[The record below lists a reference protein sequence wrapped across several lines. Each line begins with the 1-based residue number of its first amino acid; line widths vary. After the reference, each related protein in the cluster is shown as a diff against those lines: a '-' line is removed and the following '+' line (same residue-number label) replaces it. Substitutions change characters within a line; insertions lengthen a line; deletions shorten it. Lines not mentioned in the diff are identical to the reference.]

1 VYSQNNWYLNAE
13 SARLIHE
20 LPVDDNKVGVCCAV
34 STLRLVLSIFYDD
47 TVNAARYVNN
57 ILCPFFVD
65 VTDEERLYGVLQ
77 QDTATAYMAYMAH
90 ANLEALRK
98 VFGHHVIS
106 HGLRPYVS

>member
-1 VYSQNNWYLNAE
+1 LSAE
-13 SARLIHE
+13 SPRLIHE

-34 STLRLVLSIFYDD
+34 STLRLVVPIFYYD

-77 QDTATAYMAYMAH
+77 QDTATAYMAH

-98 VFGHHVIS
+98 VFGHRVIS